1 MNFQALLRSFIAL
14 VAATAAA
21 GASAD
26 VITDWNT
33 TAYQVMQVASVTG
46 APSARTLAIMHVSMA
61 DAVNTVQNRYTRY
74 AYKGK
79 VLSGASPEAA
89 AISAA
94 RSALLALY
102 PAQQKMI
109 EDAYAVSMR
118 AIADTPAKQA
128 GVALGAEAAAAVV
141 AERADDNTSIP
152 DTYRPLTTPGVWI
165 PTTPPLSAQYARAKP
180 WGFDAADRFRPGPPP
195 ALTSAEY
202 ARDYNETKSLGGARS
217 TQRTPEQSETVKY
230 WSQPNLGLAWHQ
242 SARQLAAARRLD
254 LVDCARLFALLSMGQ
269 ANTFIVD
276 WDAKFHYNFW
286 RPVTAIRN
294 GDIDGNDATE
304 RDPGWTPANATPMH
318 PEYPSQAAIVAG
330 VASAVLAAVL
340 RDPAPGPVTVTDS
353 SNAKLTR
360 TFASTAALAEE
371 QRMVRIW
378 GGIHF
383 RSSLDASERMG
394 RALVAHL
401 LDTAYRPQH

>member
-33 TAYQVMQVASVTG
+33 TAYQVMQVANVTG

-61 DAVNTVQNRYTRY
+61 DAVNTVQDRYTRY

-165 PTTPPLSAQYARAKP
+165 PTTPPLTAQYARAKP

-202 ARDYNETKSLGGARS
+202 ARDYNETKSLGGVRS

-401 LDTAYRPQH
+401 LQTAYRPQH